1 MHSRLLPY
9 ALVAPACLFMVAL
22 FLYPSYGVV
31 KLAFS
36 SPDGGFSLQAFRTM
50 TDHWKFQPA
59 LQNTLWL
66 ALAVIPLQLVL
77 ALGMAQ
83 MLTQLRKGRD
93 VLLYIWTI
101 PLGISDL
108 AAGIIWLAIF
118 EQTGFLNTLLMQL
131 GVSSEPQNFLG
142 FGNTWTIL
150 LAVVLAEVWRATA
163 IVLVIVV
170 SGMGLIPK
178 EYGEAAEVFGASAW
192 QKFRRVTLPLLKPS
206 LQTALVLRTILAF
219 EVFAV
224 VVALSGTKFPILMSE
239 TYHWQFGLQDGPVAA
254 AYAMVILG
262 ISILSTVFYLRV
274 LRTPAGVRA

>member
-1 MHSRLLPY
+1 L
-9 ALVAPACLFMVAL
+9 
-22 FLYPSYGVV
+22 
-31 KLAFS
+31 
-36 SPDGGFSLQAFRTM
+36 RTM
-50 TDHWKFQPA
+50 AEHWKFNKA
-59 LQNTLWL
+59 LGNTLML
-66 ALAVIPLQLVL
+66 ALLVIPLQLAMAL
-77 ALGMAQ
+77 AMAQ
-83 MLTQLRKGRD
+83 MLSRIQRGRD
-93 VLLYIWTI
+93 TLLYIWTI

-118 EQTGFLNTLLMQL
+118 EQSGFLNTLMMGL
-131 GVSSEPQNFLG
+131 GVISQPTSFLG
-142 FGNTWTIL
+142 YADAGTTL
-150 LAVVLAEVWRATA
+150 MAVVLAEVWRATA

-224 VVALSGTKFPILMSE
+224 VAALSGTQYTVLMGE
-239 TYHWQFGLQDGPVAA
+239 TYTWQFTLQDGNVAA

-262 ISILSTVFYLRV
+262 ISIASTVFYLRV
-274 LRTPAGVRA
+274 LRTPEGVRA

>member
-1 MHSRLLPY
+1 MSRHLLPY
-9 ALVAPACLFMVAL
+9 VLIAPACVFTAAL
-22 FLYPSYGVV
+22 FLYPFLGVTW
-31 KLAFS
+31 LAFS
-36 SPDGGFSLQAFRTM
+36 SPSGGLSLQAFETLVG
-50 TDHWKFQPA
+50 HWKFAPA
-59 LQNTLWL
+59 LKNTLWL
-66 ALAVIPLQLVL
+66 ALAVVPLQTAL

-83 MLTQLRKGRD
+83 MLSQMRRGRD
-93 VLLYIWTI
+93 TLLYLWTI

-108 AAGIIWLAIF
+108 AAGIIWLALF
-118 EQTGFLNTLLMQL
+118 EQTGFLHTVLVNVGALA
-131 GVSSEPQNFLG
+131 EPRNVLG

-150 LAVVLAEVWRATA
+150 GAVVLAELWRATA

-206 LQTALVLRTILAF
+206 LQTALILRTILAF

-239 TYHWQFGLQDGPVAA
+239 TYHWQFGMQDGPVAA
-254 AYAMVILG
+254 AYAMVILA
-262 ISILSTVFYLRV
+262 ISIVSTAFYLRV
-274 LRTPAGVRA
+274 LRTPQGVRA